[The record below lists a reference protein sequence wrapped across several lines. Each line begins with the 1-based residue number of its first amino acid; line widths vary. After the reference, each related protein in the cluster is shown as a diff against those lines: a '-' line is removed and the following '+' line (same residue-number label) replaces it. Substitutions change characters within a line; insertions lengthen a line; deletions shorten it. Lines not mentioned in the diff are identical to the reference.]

1 MDTPFAQLHHHIKEQ
16 SRQPQTRQNCRT
28 GMHLL
33 LCSRKGLALGAPAR
47 ICPSSLSASRWS
59 GVRCISRLCC
69 GCCGRSCCLSD
80 AMAGCGS
87 ACACACA
94 SCWWFGARGAAAGP
108 FAVLA
113 ATLRALLD
121 PRVMSILWR
130 DRSRFLVCRYRFGRG
145 KIACRMRSSWRTR
158 IWRDITCSLLTCTHH
173 DNVKIW
179 KRETVDYC
187 NLGYKN
193 RV

>member
-94 SCWWFGARGAAAGP
+94 CASWWWFGARGAAGGP

-121 PRVMSILWR
+121 PRVMSMLWR
-130 DRSRFLVCRYRFGRG
+130 KRSRCLVCRYRFGRG
-145 KIACRMRSSWRTR
+145 QDRVSDEIFVENTHLARHHVQPSDMYTPRQCRNLEERN
-158 IWRDITCSLLTCTHH
+158 CSLL
-173 DNVKIW
+173 
-179 KRETVDYC
+179 
-187 NLGYKN
+187 
-193 RV
+193 